1 MNDGGAAIGAC
12 SFGESICHNERPP
25 GAFPNMTRLPDI
37 TTAEDIR
44 TLVDSFYD
52 KVTRDELLGPIFNDV
67 AAVDWAEHL
76 PIMYRFWES
85 MLLGAG
91 TYQGAPFP
99 KHAVL
104 PVQKEHFTRW
114 LMLFLDTVDAH
125 FSGPKAV
132 EAKGRAASIADTF
145 AQRMG
150 LLNDPFGLG
159 VPLVR

>member
-1 MNDGGAAIGAC
+1 
-12 SFGESICHNERPP
+12 
-25 GAFPNMTRLPDI
+25 MTHTHDLS
-37 TTAEDIR
+37 TAEDVR

-52 KVTRDELLGPIFNDV
+52 KVTRDDLLGPIFNDV
-67 AAVDWAEHL
+67 AHVDWATHL

-104 PVQKEHFTRW
+104 PVQKEHFARW
-114 LMLFLDTVDAH
+114 LALFVETVEAH
-125 FSGPKAV
+125 FSGPTAD

-150 LLNDPFGLG
+150 LLKDASGLG
-159 VPLVR
+159 VPLRLRAKIQ